1 MAAIVAQGQGV
12 IAINT
17 TVPNGYVKYSNT
29 VAGVWAVGN
38 AYVAGLYYA
47 ADQATLLS
55 GGGTLAANG
64 GTNGTGLAIFTGGT
78 GGYVAASTFG
88 GNRTIPAGNTWF
100 QLRAWSAGYATYA
113 DAVASGSQS
122 VFVTPTSGPGAPPV
136 ATGNPVEPPTPV
148 ANILWAAG
156 STSANPFVASLV
168 PVPEPSTIAMVGLG
182 LLGLLFIRRR
192 K

>member
-1 MAAIVAQGQGV
+1 MATIVAQGQSV

-17 TVPNGYVKYSNT
+17 ATANAYVKYSNT

-47 ADQATLLS
+47 ADQATLLA

-64 GTNGTGLAIFTGGT
+64 GTNNTGLAIFTGGT
-78 GGYVAASTFG
+78 GGYVAQSTFG
-88 GNRTIPAGNTWF
+88 GNRTIPDGNTWF

-122 VFVTPTSGPGAPPV
+122 VFVTPTSGAGAPPV
-136 ATGNPVEPPTPV
+136 VTANPVVPPTPV
-148 ANILWAAG
+148 PNILWAPG
-156 STSANPFVASLV
+156 STSANPLVASLV